1 MSEEQHQWRLKNW
14 GCKWTVSEFKIVSYD
29 PLIINFLTPWSP
41 PFPIID
47 ELSKK
52 YITTTFELIYSEP
65 GMAYEGVY
73 IKKDYLRVKIDEY
86 WEEKT
91 ASS

>member
-1 MSEEQHQWRLKNW
+1 VKNNINWRLKNW
-14 GCKWTVSEFKIVSYD
+14 GCKWNVSEFKIVSYD
-29 PLIINFLTPWSP
+29 PFTVNFLTPWSP

-52 YITTTFELIYSEP
+52 YMSITFELIYSEP
-65 GMAYEGVY
+65 GMAFEGIY
-73 IKKDYLRVKIDEY
+73 ILNHNLKIKIDEY
-86 WEEKT
+86 WMEKS